1 MTIGYLKRKLSP
13 TWTGY
18 RLWDNES
25 SSDNSQTTNTT
36 TETQDNSI
44 IGGNGSTNI
53 VVSRSNGVNLTMT
66 DAGTVEKSFKFAQ
79 EAQAGALAA
88 ANHAIETVHEAEQNA
103 MGQLADAYKTA
114 KAGEQKVLVAAV
126 VGFVAI
132 VAAKAVGSK

>member
-44 IGGNGSTNI
+44 IGGNGSANV
-53 VVSRSNGVNLTMT
+53 VVSRSNNVNLTMT

-88 ANHAIETVHEAEQNA
+88 ANHALQTVHEAEQSA

-114 KAGEQKVLVAAV
+114 KAGEQKILVFAV